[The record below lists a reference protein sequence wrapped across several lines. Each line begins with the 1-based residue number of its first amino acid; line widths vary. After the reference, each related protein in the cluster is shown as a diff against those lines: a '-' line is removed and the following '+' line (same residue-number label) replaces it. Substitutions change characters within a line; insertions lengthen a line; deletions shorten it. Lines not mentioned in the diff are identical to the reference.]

1 MVRDAAK
8 WLMVLN
14 GRLIKVN
21 EAIRRD
27 ERHYFCGQIEN
38 WI

>member
-14 GRLIKVN
+14 GMLIKVN
-21 EAIRRD
+21 EALRRD
-27 ERHYFCGQIEN
+27 ERHYFCRPIGKLP
-38 WI
+38 